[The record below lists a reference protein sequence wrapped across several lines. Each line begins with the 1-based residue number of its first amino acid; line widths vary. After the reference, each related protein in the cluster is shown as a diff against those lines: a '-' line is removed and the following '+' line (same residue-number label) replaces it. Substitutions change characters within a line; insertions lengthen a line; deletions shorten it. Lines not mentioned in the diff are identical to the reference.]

1 MVAEAV
7 TTPARILITGAT
19 GFLGGHLADACI
31 ASGHR
36 VRALVRPGSDTARL
50 RTLPGVELV
59 TGDLTQPATLERA
72 AEGCRAVVH
81 SAARVVDHGT
91 PEQFRAANITGTL
104 RLMAAA
110 RAAGARRFVFV
121 SSPSALMHLRE
132 GDRLGIDESTPYPT
146 RWFNHYCATKAIAEQ
161 HVLAADGPGFT
172 TCAIRPRGIWGP
184 RDHAGFLPRLIGAL
198 HAGRL
203 PDLSG
208 GKRVLVSLC
217 HVDNAVD
224 ACLRAAVTAPAERIG
239 GRAYFV
245 ADREVTDLWPFLA
258 EVAGLLGCAP
268 PRPRIPLP
276 VGRTLAAAV
285 ETLWRLRPD
294 ADTSSPPVSR
304 YMMAL
309 LTRSTTYDTGAAH
322 RDLGY
327 DAPRSRAEG
336 LRDLAA
342 WVTAQGGIPAWTN
355 PPARTAAPDTAR
367 VTAPPAAAP
376 SAAAG
381 SAGARSTVAGAAVTG
396 SAASRSAADRSS
408 PHTTDPR

>member
-1 MVAEAV
+1 MTA
-7 TTPARILITGAT
+7 TILITGGT
-19 GFLGGHLADACI
+19 GFLGGHLVDACV

-36 VRALVRPGSDTARL
+36 VRALVRAGGDTARL
-50 RTLPGVELV
+50 RALPGVELV
-59 TGDLTQPATLERA
+59 TGDLTQPDSLERA
-72 AEGCRAVVH
+72 AEGCEAVVH
-81 SAARVVDHGT
+81 SAARVVDHGSR
-91 PEQFRAANITGTL
+91 EQFEAANVTGTL

-121 SSPSALMHLRE
+121 SSPSALMHLHE

-146 RWFNHYCATKAIAEQ
+146 RWFNHYCASKAIAEQ
-161 HVLAADGPGFT
+161 HVLAADTPEFT
-172 TCAIRPRGIWGP
+172 TCALRPRGIWGP
-184 RDHAGFLPRLIGAL
+184 RDHAGFLPRLVGAM

-258 EVAGLLGCAP
+258 ETAGLLGCAP
-268 PRPRIPLP
+268 PAPRIPLP
-276 VGRTLAAAV
+276 VGRALAATV

-294 ADTSSPPVSR
+294 AGTTTPPLSR

-309 LTRSTTYDTGAAH
+309 LTRSTTYDTTAAR

-327 DAPRSRAEG
+327 EAPRTRAEG

-342 WVTAQGGIPAWTN
+342 WVASQGGIPAWTT
-355 PPARTAAPDTAR
+355 PPTPAPPTPGPAAPGPA
-367 VTAPPAAAP
+367 APGPPAAGGAAGGTGAAGSVAAG

-381 SAGARSTVAGAAVTG
+381 APSGTTDRAGSAGRG
-396 SAASRSAADRSS
+396 DI
-408 PHTTDPR
+408 PR